1 MSRPLLDEIKS
12 DVDLLVRFP
21 EPKLPVDVIQVKYI
35 DFDITLIQD
44 LKNVHAKTTTFR
56 VN

>member
-21 EPKLPVDVIQVKYI
+21 EPKLVVHVIQVKYI